1 MHMTDIRVD
10 TVSVSPAVRN
20 AAISFAGMTASA
32 VAVLTD
38 QTREGAQ
45 VIGFGF
51 DSVGRYAHSGL
62 LCERFIPRL
71 LNAEPE
77 SLLAADG
84 NLDPAVVW
92 RTVMRDE
99 KPGGHGE
106 RAGAV
111 GLLDSAIWDI
121 VAKLED
127 KPLWRVLAERYR
139 DGAMPSNEQ
148 VPTYASGGH
157 YGTDGRD
164 HDIRSELAAMR
175 DLGHTRF
182 KIKGGGESI
191 DGDRQRIEAALEVVG
206 AGEHLAIDLNGTFD
220 KRRAE
225 TFLDAVAPYGLAW
238 IEEPCDPLD
247 FELHADLCRRY
258 NTPIGVGENVFSLAD
273 ARNLLRHG
281 GLREQSDIL
290 QFDIALSYGI
300 VEYVRILELAESR
313 GWSRTSFYPHAG
325 HIFSLHAVA
334 GLGLGSHETGTD
346 ATSLMGGYPQGC
358 AVDNGMVS
366 LPQAPGVGFEQKQ
379 NLYEIMRKLAG

>member
-1 MHMTDIRVD
+1 MRITDIRVA
-10 TVSVSPAVRN
+10 TVAVSPAVRN

-32 VAVLTD
+32 VAVMTD
-38 QTREGAQ
+38 QIREGAP

-51 DSVGRYAHSGL
+51 DSVGRYAHGGL
-62 LCERFIPRL
+62 LRERFVPRL
-71 LNAEPE
+71 LNAEPD

-84 NLDPAVVW
+84 NLDPEVVW

-111 GLLDSAIWDI
+111 GLLDTAIWDI

-127 KPLWRVLAERYR
+127 KPLWRVLEDRYS
-139 DGAMPSNEQ
+139 DGVVPAREQ

-164 HDIRSELAAMR
+164 HDRRELTAML

-206 AGEHLAIDLNGTFD
+206 AGGHLAIDLNGTFD
-220 KRRAE
+220 KRHAE
-225 TFLDAVAPYGLAW
+225 TFLEAIAPYGLAW

-281 GLREQSDIL
+281 GLRAQSDIL
-290 QFDIALSYGI
+290 QFDIALSYG
-300 VEYVRILELAESR
+300 VGEYVRILELAEAG

-325 HIFSLHAVA
+325 HILSLHAVA
-334 GLGLGSHETGTD
+334 GLGLDSHETGTD
-346 ATSLMGGYPQGC
+346 AASLMGGYPEDC
-358 AVDNGMVS
+358 EVNNGMVS
-366 LPQAPGVGFEQKQ
+366 LPQAPGVGFERKQ
-379 NLYEIMRKLAG
+379 NLYEIMCKLAG